1 PGRRGSGRPAS
12 SATTASAALAL
23 GAADVQIGTAS
34 RVSDRRRSGGAAQCC
49 RGCWTRRLQPA
60 LRSKH
65 EILIDGCHQ
74 WLRAKVEIWDETSA
88 SPIFRGRATQELRKV
103 CIGVLTKQRSP
114 DLGSAISFPIYL
126 LINPTTIF

>member
-1 PGRRGSGRPAS
+1 SPRRRVVSHDTDQETGRQRRYDRRKRPGRRGSGRPAS
-12 SATTASAALAL
+12 PATTASAALAL

-65 EILIDGCHQ
+65 EILIDECHQ
-74 WLRAKVEIWDETSA
+74 WLRAEAEIWDEP
-88 SPIFRGRATQELRKV
+88 SPSSILRRLATEGLM
-103 CIGVLTKQRSP
+103 
-114 DLGSAISFPIYL
+114 
-126 LINPTTIF
+126 